1 MPIVV
6 TLSFLHSRR
15 CGLVREVDVWSVC
28 RGVRAWLAWVVAKVM
43 LMLRCRRVQA
53 TSGRVLWTARGDDMM
68 GWSAST
74 PQQMSSVG
82 GV

>member
-1 MPIVV
+1 MVICSACMAGPG
-6 TLSFLHSRR
+6 
-15 CGLVREVDVWSVC
+15 GLWWSWV
-28 RGVRAWLAWVVAKVM
+28 VRACLAWVVAKVM